1 MNMQKYEAPNS
12 GAMISF
18 GQERMDASDFIPPRV
33 KVLQAMSQETTDE
46 RGVVGDF
53 YNTLTGENY
62 GKSLRF
68 IPLTTFKNRLLIV
81 RPERRDEINKV
92 LKGAGVKS
100 VIEGDGLQCRSLDT
114 VQGVG
119 TPGMQC
125 DACPL
130 SEWIG
135 KFPPLCSES
144 YNVTAMNELG
154 DLIILSFSKSA
165 AKTGKKL
172 ISTMRMRREKPWTT
186 IFEATTRK
194 ESNDKGTFAVPEIRV
209 TGERTDDTLLRV
221 AADWMNELSGR
232 IIDLSAEEY
241 AEEPVGA
248 PEEGEAPF

>member
-1 MNMQKYEAPNS
+1 MQKYEPPQG

-33 KVLQAMSQETTDE
+33 KVLQAMSQETVNDE
-46 RGVVGDF
+46 GVVGDF
-53 YNTLTGENY
+53 FNTLTRENY
-62 GKSLRF
+62 GKTLRF

-92 LKGAGVKS
+92 LKTAGLKT

-114 VQGVG
+114 IEGVG
-119 TPGMQC
+119 TPGMEC
-125 DACPL
+125 AECPL
-130 SEWIG
+130 SQWNG

-172 ISTMRMRREKPWTT
+172 ISMMRMRREKPWTS
-186 IFEATTRK
+186 IFEATSRK
-194 ESNDKGTFAVPEIRV
+194 ESNDRGTFAVPEIRV

-221 AADWMNELSGR
+221 AAEWMNELSGR
-232 IIDLSAEEY
+232 VIDLSAEEY

-248 PEEGEAPF
+248 PDEGEAPF